1 MLLRINWYK
10 FQLMCYNFRILN
22 VIPTVLTKKIAI
34 EECRSSGCVT
44 QEWQRGATPCPRSGA
59 AAALSWS
66 SHEDMPHVQGKRNPS
81 KMVGAERGHQRA
93 DTLKPHSQRTSQSD
107 HTDHSLV

>member
-44 QEWQRGATPCPRSGA
+44 QEWQRGATPHSRGGEGTVRRYPSSKVRSGGC
-59 AAALSWS
+59 ALL
-66 SHEDMPHVQGKRNPS
+66 E
-81 KMVGAERGHQRA
+81 
-93 DTLKPHSQRTSQSD
+93 KP
-107 HTDHSLV
+107 